1 MAGRYFDY
9 SSPVPIANT
18 DAGLDHHPR
27 FNWVSGRLGK
37 LLKDRRPVEVEPL
50 APTRF
55 NTLNNTGTTI
65 DRFFVNTA
73 PCFLKL
79 CKWSSS
85 ILQDPKKMYTS
96 GISDHGIVQ
105 ARACFSSAPP
115 RGEGIIPLPYIN
127 CSTFQKIFQQLS
139 YETRVR
145 SIVCPWEQKKTIVE
159 IIKAAAMFTREH
171 LQDNAVEADIFLK
184 DQLLASISRVIW
196 TQNISIATNMID
208 SSPIAANYLKVSS
221 SDDGFPTSVFLK
233 DSSAFSE
240 ICNSTRTLVISK
252 LTSEKEVLENEL
264 LLLKQENTDLAIQSS
279 KSQAEK
285 EHIEQIYQDALKLE
299 HENEKHIQEKLQLR
313 AELQLADNNTQ
324 IQKDT
329 SSRNWFIVGA
339 IVLFF
344 GMIIGFIVPGIL
356 NRKRY

>member
-1 MAGRYFDY
+1 MNKYKAFALTFILLTFKVSAESFVYITDQLDIPIRSDQNFGNNIIRLLPSGTELSLLQSTEDGWAQIQFDDTIGWIKSFY
-9 SSPVPIANT
+9 LSSDPPAREELKKLSRTYNAN
-18 DAGLDHHPR
+18 
-27 FNWVSGRLGK
+27 K
-37 LLKDRRPVEVEPL
+37 LL
-50 APTRF
+50 
-55 NTLNNTGTTI
+55 
-65 DRFFVNTA
+65 
-73 PCFLKL
+73 
-79 CKWSSS
+79 
-85 ILQDPKKMYTS
+85 
-96 GISDHGIVQ
+96 
-105 ARACFSSAPP
+105 
-115 RGEGIIPLPYIN
+115 
-127 CSTFQKIFQQLS
+127 
-139 YETRVR
+139 
-145 SIVCPWEQKKTIVE
+145 
-159 IIKAAAMFTREH
+159 
-171 LQDNAVEADIFLK
+171 
-184 DQLLASISRVIW
+184 
-196 TQNISIATNMID
+196 
-208 SSPIAANYLKVSS
+208 
-221 SDDGFPTSVFLK
+221 
-233 DSSAFSE
+233 
-240 ICNSTRTLVISK
+240 ISK